1 MPTISIKVR
10 GYPTAGASAGSQ
22 SAHTHCRTGPHL
34 PKPHSDGHEVEAKI
48 IMGPC
53 HLHKLV
59 CKEVLWTPRP
69 WILKRPQQEGCSL
82 LTDVKPPSVQAKA
95 GARRPVASLGW
106 GLAES

>member
-1 MPTISIKVR
+1 MLTAARAPIS
-10 GYPTAGASAGSQ
+10 PNLTQ
-22 SAHTHCRTGPHL
+22 TGMRL
-34 PKPHSDGHEVEAKI
+34 KPKSSWD
-48 IMGPC
+48 PC

-69 WILKRPQQEGCSL
+69 WILKGPQQEGCSL
-82 LTDVKPPSVQAKA
+82 LTNVKPPSVHAKA